1 MAMRELIDLRRDAA
15 EMCADL
21 ARIELALARGTPF
34 PLILPQVVS
43 THRLAC
49 SRDGLAQV
57 REMLPSASSPGRA
70 ARLLSMRD
78 FLVRARALDLEPR
91 AAQESLEIWR
101 RPSVHL
107 SGDPGLHGA
116 LPPVAVERDLPLVRA
131 REERADMESALAA
144 AERAA
149 AAGVRTAL
157 WEAAEAALS
166 EMDSGEPAEAAIA
179 LHERGWAP
187 RSPPEPTQPAASA
200 APPRE
205 PASATSPLVR
215 ATARRAPEQD
225 AVTSACERFLRETD
239 ALARDLGGWLIER
252 HTGARAAPGGA
263 ERHDLLHFQYAPR
276 FAAAF
281 PRGELVRTVR
291 RWAAMLRLDLGA
303 GGTIYLEEEERPL
316 QPAGSRA
323 VAVDPPH
330 EIRIVLRP
338 AEGPRA
344 LSGLLSSVGRAQLRA
359 GPPPDAPPE
368 DLWLGDAALEP
379 ACGALLSGFLLD
391 GTWLRRCARA
401 ELPPDD
407 ERALAVSALLDARLE
422 AARALGSL
430 QALRD
435 GLGARAE
442 EAYRQLHA
450 RAALAEIPA
459 ALAGRDLDP
468 WLGAWADLRGRA
480 LAAHLRDFLRE
491 RFDEDWWR
499 NPRALPALQ
508 GLWSRGGRPTVA
520 ELWAEVGG
528 TPSLQPLTAELARAC
543 G

>member
-1 MAMRELIDLRRDAA
+1 MALRELIDLRRDAA
-15 EMCADL
+15 EMSADL
-21 ARIELALARGTPF
+21 ARIELAFARGTPF
-34 PLILPQVVS
+34 PLTVPQVVS
-43 THRLAC
+43 AHRMAC

-57 REMLPSASSPGRA
+57 CETLPSASNPGRA
-70 ARLLSMRD
+70 ARLAALRD

-91 AAQESLEIWR
+91 AAQEALEIWR
-101 RPSVHL
+101 RPSVRL

-116 LPPVAVERDLPLVRA
+116 LPPIAVERDLPFVRE

-166 EMDSGEPAEAAIA
+166 EMDSGEPAEAAIT

-187 RSPPEPTQPAASA
+187 ASPPEPTQPASPA
-200 APPRE
+200 ARPAE
-205 PASATSPLVR
+205 PASAKSPLLR
-215 ATARRAPEQD
+215 AAAPPAPEQD
-225 AVTSACERFLRETD
+225 PVTSACERFLRETD

-252 HTGARAAPGGA
+252 HTGARVAPGGA
-263 ERHDLLHFQYAPR
+263 ERHDLLHFQHAPR
-276 FAAAF
+276 FASAF
-281 PRGELVRTVR
+281 PRGELLRTVR

-303 GGTIYLEEEERPL
+303 GGTISLEEEERPL
-316 QPAGSRA
+316 QPGGSRA

-330 EIRIVLRP
+330 EVRIVLR
-338 AEGPRA
+338 AEEGPRA
-344 LSGLLSSVGRAQLRA
+344 LAGLLASVGRAQLRA

-391 GTWLRRCARA
+391 GTWLRRCAQA
-401 ELPPDD
+401 DLPRDD
-407 ERALAVSALLDARLE
+407 ERALAVATLLDARLE

-430 QALRD
+430 QALRE
-435 GLGARAE
+435 GLGVRAE
-442 EAYRQLHA
+442 EAYRE
-450 RAALAEIPA
+450 RAALADIPA

-468 WLGAWADLRGRA
+468 WLGAWAGLRGRA
-480 LAAHLRDFLRE
+480 LAAQLRDFLRE
-491 RFDEDWWR
+491 RFDDDWWR

-508 GLWSRGGRPTVA
+508 GLWSRGGRPTLA

-528 TPSLQPLTAELARAC
+528 TPSLQPLSAELTRLC

>member
-1 MAMRELIDLRRDAA
+1 
-15 EMCADL
+15 
-21 ARIELALARGTPF
+21 
-34 PLILPQVVS
+34 
-43 THRLAC
+43 
-49 SRDGLAQV
+49 
-57 REMLPSASSPGRA
+57 
-70 ARLLSMRD
+70 
-78 FLVRARALDLEPR
+78 
-91 AAQESLEIWR
+91 
-101 RPSVHL
+101 
-107 SGDPGLHGA
+107 
-116 LPPVAVERDLPLVRA
+116 
-131 REERADMESALAA
+131 MESALAS

-166 EMDSGEPAEAAIA
+166 EMDSGEPAEAAVA

-187 RSPPEPTQPAASA
+187 RSPPEPMQPAAPA
-200 APPRE
+200 APPRDRV
-205 PASATSPLVR
+205 PATSPLVR
-215 ATARRAPEQD
+215 ATAPPAPEKD
-225 AVTSACERFLRETD
+225 AVTSTCERFLRDTD

-263 ERHDLLHFQYAPR
+263 ERHDLLHFQHAPR
-276 FAAAF
+276 FASAF

-291 RWAAMLRLDLGA
+291 RWAGMLRLDLGA
-303 GGTIYLEEEERPL
+303 GGSISLEEEERPL
-316 QPAGSRA
+316 QPGGSRA

-330 EIRIVLRP
+330 EVRIVLRP

-344 LSGLLSSVGRAQLRA
+344 LAGLLASVGRAQFRA

-391 GTWLRRCARA
+391 RTWLRRCAQA

-407 ERALAVSALLDARLE
+407 ERALAVAALLDARLE

-442 EAYRQLHA
+442 EAYRELHA

-480 LAAHLRDFLRE
+480 FAAHLRDFLRE
-491 RFDEDWWR
+491 RFDDDWWR